1 MGGRPGAGS
10 PGATVAGTVAGA
22 AGRTRGHRLRLAI
35 LPGDSTALSTHQAA
49 PRPDSLVL
57 YKIRPARV
65 VAVAD
70 KIDIEI
76 DGGQTKRVRPKDVV
90 TLHPGPLRSL
100 RELTPCEG
108 QLDEAWELLE
118 GAETNLRELA
128 ELVYGDFTPAA
139 AWAAWQLV
147 AEGLYFEGDVD
158 HIRPRPAEDI
168 ERERAE
174 REAKARAEAEW
185 SSLLE
190 RLKAGRTIAEDAPRL
205 AEVERLANA
214 QAEHSRILAALDLPQ
229 TPAAAHRFLSRLGV
243 WAAHHNPYPE
253 RCGAPRADPDLPVPP
268 LPEPAA
274 DPERLDLTHLPAFA
288 IDDEGNQDPDDAV
301 SLDGD
306 RIWVHVADVAALA
319 APDSELDRE
328 ARSRG
333 ANLYLPEGIVN
344 MLPAAVTEQ
353 LGLGL
358 QPVSPALSFGLR
370 CGDDGML
377 TDIEIRPT
385 LIRATRLTYAEA
397 ETRLAE
403 PVFAELADAAARYR
417 ARRVADGAA
426 RIDLPE
432 VSVRLRDGEVL
443 IRPIDRHGS
452 RAMVTDLMLMAGE
465 AAARYCHERA
475 IPIPYAT
482 QPSPERIEQP
492 AGMAAMYAYR
502 RLFKPTRTTVEP
514 DRHFG
519 LGLPMYARATSP
531 LRRYADLLVHQQLR
545 AHLRGVPLL
554 EAEQISARAGEA
566 DQGGAVVRR
575 AERQSNQHWKLV
587 HLSRH
592 PDWRGEGV
600 VVELGERKSVV
611 IVPEL
616 ALETR
621 VRVKQELTLDQR
633 LTLAVAE
640 VDLPELDCR
649 FRVS

>member
-1 MGGRPGAGS
+1 
-10 PGATVAGTVAGA
+10 
-22 AGRTRGHRLRLAI
+22 
-35 LPGDSTALSTHQAA
+35 LSTHQAA

-65 VAVAD
+65 LAVAD

-76 DGGQTKRVRPKDVV
+76 DGGQTKRVRPKDIVV
-90 TLHPGPLRSL
+90 LHPGPLRSL
-100 RELTPCEG
+100 RELTPCDG

-118 GAETNLRELA
+118 GAETDLKELT

-147 AEGLYFEGDVD
+147 AEGLYFEGDVGQ
-158 HIRPRPAEDI
+158 IRPRPADVI
-168 ERERAE
+168 ERERTE
-174 REAKARAEAEW
+174 REAKARAEADW
-185 SSLLE
+185 AALLARLSSGRFDADDRE
-190 RLKAGRTIAEDAPRL
+190 RLT
-205 AEVERLANA
+205 EVERMANG
-214 QAEHSRILAALDLPQ
+214 QAEHSRILAALELPE
-229 TPAAAHRFLSRLGV
+229 TPPAAHRFLIRLGY
-243 WAAHHNPYPE
+243 WPAEHNPYPD
-253 RCGAPRADPDLPVPP
+253 RCGAARHDPDLPVPT
-268 LPEPAA
+268 LADAA
-274 DPERLDLTHLPAFA
+274 DEPPRLDLTHLPAFA

-306 RIWVHVADVAALA
+306 RIWVHVADVAALV
-319 APDSELDRE
+319 APDSDMDRE
-328 ARSRG
+328 ARARG

-344 MLPAAVTEQ
+344 MLPPAVTEQ

-358 QPVSPALSFGLR
+358 QEVSPALSFGLR
-370 CGDDGML
+370 CGDDGEL
-377 TDIEIRPT
+377 SDIEIRPT
-385 LIRATRLTYAEA
+385 LIRTTRLSYAEA

-403 PVFAELADAAARYR
+403 PVFAGLAAAAERYR
-417 ARRVADGAA
+417 ARRVANEAA
-426 RIDLPE
+426 SIDLPE
-432 VSVRLRDGEVL
+432 VSVRVRDGEVV

-465 AAARYCHERA
+465 AAARFCHANE
-475 IPIPYAT
+475 IPIPYAV
-482 QPSPERIEQP
+482 QPTPERIEQP
-492 AGMAAMYAYR
+492 RGMAAMYAYR
-502 RLFKPTRTTVEP
+502 RLFKPTRTVGEP

-519 LGLPMYARATSP
+519 LGLPMYARTTSP

-545 AHLRGVPLL
+545 AHLRGAPLL
-554 EAEQISARAGEA
+554 SAQQISERAGEA

-587 HLSRH
+587 HLARH

-600 VVELGERKSVV
+600 VVEIGERKIVI

-621 VRVKQELTLDQR
+621 IRAKQDLALDQR
-633 LTLAVAE
+633 LRLSLAD

-649 FRVS
+649 FRVRD